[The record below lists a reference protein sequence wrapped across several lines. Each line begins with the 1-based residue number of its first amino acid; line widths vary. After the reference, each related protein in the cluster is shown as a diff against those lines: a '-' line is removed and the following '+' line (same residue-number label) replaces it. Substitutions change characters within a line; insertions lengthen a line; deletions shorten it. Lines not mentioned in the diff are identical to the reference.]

1 MFQRYLLPAVC
12 VVTLAAPAVAQPPRG
27 PGRER
32 QLDPPATQ
40 GSAGF
45 RALFKPALAE
55 AARSVVKVQVDG
67 KDAALGTVVS
77 PDGYVLTKA
86 SELKLGK
93 VTVKTADGRDL
104 DAVLTTTSEAYDLAV
119 LKADGSGLTPIA
131 WGDTKDAPVGNWI
144 GVPGVGG
151 DVVAVGVV
159 STRPWNPRTL
169 RVPTAES
176 GFLGIQLDV
185 GADSAVIEKVTE
197 GEAASKAGIKPGDVV
212 RRVNL
217 EDIED
222 GETLIQSLLAY
233 KQGQSV
239 KLLIEREGKQ
249 FEVQA
254 VLGKRPSELIP
265 PASGRPGRP
274 SRGDFQNS
282 MGSVLSGRR
291 AGVPRVF
298 QTDAVVRPAD
308 CGSPVVDLDGHAV
321 GLVIARAGRTES
333 HVVPAETL
341 KELVPVLM
349 AARPLA
355 NPTKRV
361 DQAREALKKAEGS
374 KAAPEVLAEAR
385 RQLQTALG
393 EEKWWKDQK
402 WWQGHPIE
410 RGPTPRVPAAAAARK

>member
-1 MFQRYLLPAVC
+1 MFKRYLLPALC
-12 VVTLAAPAVAQPPRG
+12 VATLAAPAFAQPPRF
-27 PGRER
+27 PRDR
-32 QLDPPATQ
+32 QLDAPATQ

-119 LKADGSGLTPIA
+119 LKADGSGLTPIN
-131 WGDTKDAPVGNWI
+131 WGETKDAPVGNWI
-144 GVPGVGG
+144 GVPGLGG

-217 EDIED
+217 EDVED
-222 GETLIQSLLAY
+222 GETLIQTLLAY
-233 KQGQSV
+233 KHGQSV
-239 KLLIEREGKQ
+239 KLLIERDGKQ
-249 FEVQA
+249 FEVQT
-254 VLGKRPSELIP
+254 VLGKRPAELVPP
-265 PASGRPGRP
+265 PAAGRPGRP

-282 MGSVLSGRR
+282 MGSVLSSRR

-298 QTDAVVRPAD
+298 QTDAVVKPGD
-308 CGSPVVDLDGHAV
+308 CGAPVVDLDGHAV
-321 GLVIARAGRTES
+321 GLIIARAGRTES

-349 AARPLA
+349 ATRPLA

-361 DQAREALKKAEGS
+361 DQAREALKKAEAAKS
-374 KAAPEVLAEAR
+374 APEVLAEAR
-385 RQLQTALG
+385 RQLQAALG

-410 RGPTPRVPAAAAARK
+410 RGPTPRLPAPPAKK